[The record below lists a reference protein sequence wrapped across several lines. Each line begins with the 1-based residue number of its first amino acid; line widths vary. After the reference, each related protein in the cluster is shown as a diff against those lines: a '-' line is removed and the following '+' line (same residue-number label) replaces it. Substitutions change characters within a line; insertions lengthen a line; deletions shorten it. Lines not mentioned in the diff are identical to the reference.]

1 MTFSTYLSEIQG
13 VRDEFATLAE
23 GLPDVPTLV
32 IVKRTNQATTY
43 LRIDPSPSIA
53 PVPAKMIALFGEAG
67 IQVGVNDFNVRG
79 ISCKYTEEQIVGS
92 GISYLVGAEMV
103 NDVPVGGIVCNAV
116 MGTID
121 NGGGLSWDMV
131 LTRKQNR

>member
-1 MTFSTYLSEIQG
+1 MTFSTYLSEVQG

-32 IVKRTNQATTY
+32 IVKRTNQVTTY
-43 LRIDPSPSIA
+43 LKIDPSPTIA
-53 PVPAKMIALFGEAG
+53 HVPAKMAALFGEAG
-67 IQVGVNDFNVRG
+67 IQVGVNDFSVKG

-103 NDVPVGGIVCNAV
+103 NDIPVGGIVCNAV

-121 NGGGLSWDMV
+121 NGGGLSWDMII
-131 LTRKQNR
+131 TRKGNR

>member
-1 MTFSTYLSEIQG
+1 MTFSTYLSEVQG

-43 LRIDPSPSIA
+43 LKIDPSPSITI
-53 PVPAKMIALFGEAG
+53 VPAKMVALFGEAG
-67 IQVGVNDFNVRG
+67 ITVGVNDFNVRG

-92 GISYLVGAEMV
+92 GISYLVGADMATG
-103 NDVPVGGIVCNAV
+103 VPVGGIVCNAV

-121 NGGGLSWDMV
+121 NGGGLSWDMII
-131 LTRKQNR
+131 TRKSNR

>member
-1 MTFSTYLSEIQG
+1 MTFSTYLSEVQG
-13 VRDEFATLAE
+13 VRDEFATLAQ

-32 IVKRTNQATTY
+32 IVKRTNQLTTY
-43 LRIDPSPSIA
+43 LKIDPSPTITL
-53 PVPAKMIALFGEAG
+53 VPAKMVALFGEAG
-67 IQVGVNDFNVRG
+67 IQVGVNDFSVKG

-103 NDVPVGGIVCNAV
+103 NDIPVGGIACNTV

-131 LTRKQNR
+131 LTRRSVR

>member
-1 MTFSTYLSEIQG
+1 MTFSTYLSEVQG

-43 LRIDPSPSIA
+43 LKIDPSPTITI
-53 PVPAKMIALFGEAG
+53 VPAKMVALFGEAG
-67 IQVGVNDFNVRG
+67 IQVGVNDFSVKG

-92 GISYLVGAEMV
+92 GISYLVGADV
-103 NDVPVGGIVCNAV
+103 TTGVPVGGIVCNAV

-121 NGGGLSWDMV
+121 NGGGLSWDMII
-131 LTRKQNR
+131 TRKANR